1 MYHDTQLGIYNLQY
15 FLKKN
20 GEYIRTGKIWDY
32 GACYFNLKHFS
43 VVNDRIGRR
52 AGTEIMRK
60 YVTGLQEK
68 LGEGEYVCH
77 VGGDNFTVLFRKE
90 NLPMVED
97 HLRGVLID
105 CQPFD
110 NANVLISSSAGFLLM
125 NEGEGIRSQT
135 DIMDRISIAENIA
148 RGTCGNA
155 IVFFSQE
162 LMDRQNEI
170 KKVEILFPDALKNE
184 EFQVYYQPKVCLKD
198 DSLAGAEALCR
209 WIHCGEMVPPDDFVP
224 ILETGTAIC
233 KLDFYMLEHVCRDIR
248 RWIDE
253 GRRVVKVSVNMSR
266 RHMGDRNFLNH
277 MLEIIDRYKV
287 PHKYIEIELTETT
300 TEVEYSD
307 LERVVKGLQEQ
318 GIYTSVDDFGMGFSS
333 LNLIRSL
340 PWDVMKI
347 DKSFL
352 PKKDAPDKKTE
363 IMFKNII
370 AMANEMDM
378 DCIVEGVESEEQ
390 VELLKENGCFLAQ
403 GYYFGAPK
411 PMEEFTDM
419 LEQNR

>member
-1 MYHDTQLGIYNLQY
+1 
-15 FLKKN
+15 
-20 GEYIRTGKIWDY
+20 
-32 GACYFNLKHFS
+32 
-43 VVNDRIGRR
+43 
-52 AGTEIMRK
+52 
-60 YVTGLQEK
+60 
-68 LGEGEYVCH
+68 
-77 VGGDNFTVLFRKE
+77 
-90 NLPMVED
+90 MVED

-248 RWIDE
+248 RWIDD

-277 MLEIIDRYKV
+277 MLEIIDRYEV

-352 PKKDAPDKKTE
+352 PKKDEPDKKTE
-363 IMFKNII
+363 IMFRSII

-403 GYYFGAPK
+403 GYYFGAAK
-411 PMEEFTDM
+411 PMEEFTDI
-419 LEQNR
+419 LGQNL